1 MYWACLW
8 NHCGA
13 QMRDKR
19 SRTALWWGGAVT
31 WHVFVFFKLRHLQPL
46 PSAGSFSLFHLPKY
60 TSRSNTTIARLSP
73 GCVGQIRLSERQT
86 GFWRKGLKTR
96 RRSVACAAP
105 AHKQSVKKKKKK
117 GKEESRSCSLL
128 SSNLHTPLLFPVS
141 QDLSMTVQIFRCDWT
156 DRTAAGGVM
165 ASYLQVRLPAAVLSP
180 GWGVSYLSGC
190 GCARGTVG
198 PFK

>member
-105 AHKQSVKKKKKK
+105 AHKQSVKKKKKRK
-117 GKEESRSCSLL
+117 RGEPLVQPPVIKPP
-128 SSNLHTPLLFPVS
+128 HTPPFP
-141 QDLSMTVQIFRCDWT
+141 R
-156 DRTAAGGVM
+156 
-165 ASYLQVRLPAAVLSP
+165 
-180 GWGVSYLSGC
+180 LSGPEHDC
-190 GCARGTVG
+190 SDFSLRLNGSDGRRGCHGFLSAGEAASCRPLSGLGCFVLVG
-198 PFK
+198 VWLCAGHGRPF

>member
-105 AHKQSVKKKKKK
+105 AHKQSVKKKKKEK
-117 GKEESRSCSLL
+117 RRAARAASCHQTSTHPSFSPSLR
-128 SSNLHTPLLFPVS
+128 TWAWLFR
-141 QDLSMTVQIFRCDWT
+141 FF
-156 DRTAAGGVM
+156 AATERIG
-165 ASYLQVRLPAAVLSP
+165 RPP
-180 GWGVSYLSGC
+180 GVSWLPICRWGC
-190 GCARGTVG
+190 QLPSSLRAGVFRTCRGVVVRGAR
-198 PFK
+198 